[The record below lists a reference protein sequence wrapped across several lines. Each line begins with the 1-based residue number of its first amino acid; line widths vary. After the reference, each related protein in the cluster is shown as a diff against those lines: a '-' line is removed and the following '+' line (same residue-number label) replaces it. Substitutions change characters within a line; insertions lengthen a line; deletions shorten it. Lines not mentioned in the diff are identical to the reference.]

1 MNSFSKT
8 TISAIILAS
17 GIFFVAQLQQSIDN
31 PKIARANQ
39 PLILLNVTPT
49 PEASTAVAK
58 VTTIDTVIITAL
70 AKPHHTTSA
79 VPKHKSCSNYGLYNH
94 GIIDSTHKNTVKI
107 CN

>member
-8 TISAIILAS
+8 LISAIILTA

-31 PKIARANQ
+31 PKIAHATQQ
-39 PLILLNVTPT
+39 PLELLNTTPT
-49 PEASTAVAK
+49 SSTTVAK
-58 VTTIDTVIITAL
+58 VTTIDTVIITASV
-70 AKPHHTTSA
+70 KSHHTTPA

-94 GIIDSTHKNTVKI
+94 GIIDSTHKNTVQI